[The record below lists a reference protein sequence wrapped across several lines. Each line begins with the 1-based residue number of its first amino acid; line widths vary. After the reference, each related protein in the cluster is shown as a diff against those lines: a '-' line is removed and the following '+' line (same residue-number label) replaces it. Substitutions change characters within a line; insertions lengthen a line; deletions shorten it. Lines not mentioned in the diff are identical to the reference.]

1 MDVSSQDDPI
11 GVNSEKVQSILDNH
25 VIRKLF
31 YNWVNLQRKLA
42 SRTATARFLEECAN
56 SKLVPDTFR
65 VKIYWRGPAT
75 FELKHL
81 EILPQQV
88 SKHAGLDILCF

>member
-11 GVNSEKVQSILDNH
+11 GVNDEKVQSILDNH

-42 SRTATARFLEECAN
+42 SRTATVRFLEECAN
-56 SKLVPDTFR
+56 SKLVPDRFR
-65 VKIYWRGPAT
+65 VKIYWRNKRKKRAT
-75 FELKHL
+75 NK
-81 EILPQQV
+81 V
-88 SKHAGLDILCF
+88 KCFAHFLA